1 MSQRRFLI
9 YLLIISALL
18 SYLTYYGPFQ
28 KYFWKEEAPAVAV
41 SLPAAPMSEIVI
53 DFSSPESLS
62 EWKPHSFEK
71 NTLYEIIDSGTEKF
85 LKATSDKT
93 SSALFHEVNLEM
105 RTKPVFVWRWRVQA
119 FVSGKKNEK
128 FLDKNEN
135 DFTARI
141 YAVFEGRN
149 RLSHDVIQY
158 VWDDHFPA
166 GTFTDNSSLNRI
178 KVVVVRS
185 GPADADG
192 WAEER
197 RDLAKD
203 YEAFYGKSPEGKRL
217 LIMGL
222 MSDSDDTKSQSEA
235 WFKDFRFEFPAGTV
249 LKPVPD
255 KKENPDKGPLSFIS
269 KISSITKDFGTA
281 VIEKTTTLGGILPS
295 AKEPED
301 LKKDEL

>member
-28 KYFWKEEAPAVAV
+28 KYFWKEETPVAVTMPAV
-41 SLPAAPMSEIVI
+41 PMSEIVI
-53 DFSSPESLS
+53 DFSSPEALS

-71 NTLYEIIDSGTEKF
+71 NTLYEIIDNGTERF

-105 RTKPVFVWRWRVQA
+105 RTKPSFVWRWRVQK

-185 GPADADG
+185 GPAPTDG
-192 WAEER
+192 WVEER
-197 RDLAKD
+197 RDLTKD
-203 YEAFYGKSPEGKRL
+203 YETFYGKSPADKRL

-235 WFKDFRFEFPAGTV
+235 WFKDFRFEFPAGMA
-249 LKPVPD
+249 LKPAPD
-255 KKENPDKGPLSFIS
+255 KKENPVKASLSFFS
-269 KISSITKDFGTA
+269 KISSKTKDFGEA
-281 VIEKTTTLGGILPS
+281 VLETTTTLGGILPS
-295 AKEPED
+295 KDEAED
-301 LKKDEL
+301 LKNDGL